1 MYKNIIIIF
10 ISIFILY
17 FSIEDFGYMF
27 LSIPTFLMLS
37 YNLSDLF
44 LKILNKKDKKNTK
57 EKNLEFISMIGV
69 GSIFFVLRDF
79 EQTIGG
85 YELFWKLSFFSLII
99 SAFCVL
105 ILSRFYNFKNEKKFY
120 NILSISICFFLL
132 IPNIGIF
139 INKHIS
145 TEKERK
151 QEIEINYK
159 YINPQSRGSDNYEIF
174 IKSDYD
180 KNERLDIKKEFY
192 ESISDNQ
199 IVVLTL
205 REGIL
210 GYNYVKKIEKIDK

>member
-1 MYKNIIIIF
+1 MYKNIILIL

-27 LSIPTFLMLS
+27 LSIPTFLILS

-44 LKILNKKDKKNTK
+44 LNIVNSKEKENKKDKNF
-57 EKNLEFISMIGV
+57 EFVSMIGV
-69 GSIFFVLRDF
+69 VSILFVIRDF

-85 YELFWKLSFFSLII
+85 YILFWKLSYLSLTFSIL
-99 SAFCVL
+99 CVY
-105 ILSRFYNFKNEKKFY
+105 ILNSFYNFRNEKRFY

-145 TEKERK
+145 IEKERK

-159 YINPQSRGSDNYEIF
+159 YINPQSRGSDTYDIY
-174 IKSDYD
+174 IKTDYD

-192 ESISDNQ
+192 ESISNNQ

-205 REGIL
+205 RKGIL
-210 GYNYVKKIEKIDK
+210 GYNYVKKIEK

>member
-1 MYKNIIIIF
+1 MYKNLILIF
-10 ISIFILY
+10 ISISILY
-17 FSIEDFGYMF
+17 FSIEDFGFMF
-27 LSIPTFLMLS
+27 LSIPTFLILS
-37 YNLSDLF
+37 YNLSDF
-44 LKILNKKDKKNTK
+44 VLKIVKKKEMKKTK

-99 SAFCVL
+99 SIFCVF
-105 ILSRFYNFKNEKKFY
+105 ILSRFYNLNNEKKFY

-132 IPNIGIF
+132 VPNIGIF
-139 INKHIS
+139 INKYINK
-145 TEKERK
+145 EKERK

-159 YINPQSRGSDNYEIF
+159 YINPGSRGSETYEIF
-174 IKSDYD
+174 IKTDFD

-192 ESISDNQ
+192 ESISNNQ

-205 REGIL
+205 SKGIL
-210 GYNYVKKIEKIDK
+210 GYNYVKKIEKIEN